1 MVSKIIKLDDSFR
14 FHARPAGMLAAKAK
28 EYESVVMLVDG
39 EKFADAK
46 NFLSVMGLGKPG
58 AGQIELIADGN
69 DESEA
74 VVQIEE
80 LLIRLE

>member
-1 MVSKIIKLDDSFR
+1 MISKIVKLDDSFR

-46 NFLSVMGLGKPG
+46 NFIAVMGLGKPS
-58 AGQIELIADGN
+58 AGQIEVVADGA
-69 DESEA
+69 DETEA
-74 VVQIEE
+74 VVQLEK